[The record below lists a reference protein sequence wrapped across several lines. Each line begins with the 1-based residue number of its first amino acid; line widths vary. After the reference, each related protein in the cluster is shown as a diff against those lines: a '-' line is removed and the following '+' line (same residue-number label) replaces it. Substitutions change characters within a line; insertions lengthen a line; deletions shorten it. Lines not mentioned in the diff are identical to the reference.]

1 MVTAE
6 RPTIE
11 SLSSMGR
18 LRIMIV
24 EDELLVAMNLEDM
37 LEGFGFE
44 VVGPYPTLAEA
55 REALEADDLDAA
67 VLDVNVRGELVFPL
81 AEDLVARAVPV
92 VFCTGYAE
100 TGRFP
105 PGLAGLPR
113 VAKPYTPE
121 GLRSALDIVLAA

>member
-1 MVTAE
+1 MT
-6 RPTIE
+6 
-11 SLSSMGR
+11 R
-18 LRIMIV
+18 LRVMIV

-55 REALEADDLDAA
+55 WTALEGAGFDAA
-67 VLDVNVRGELVFPL
+67 LLDVNVRGELVFPL
-81 AEDLVARAVPV
+81 AEDLLSRSIPV

-100 TGRFP
+100 AGQFP
-105 PGLAGLPR
+105 PRLAELPK

-121 GLRSALDIVLAA
+121 VLRSALDGALAAAA